1 VLYISVVEV
10 EGIAYN
16 TVSFRPI
23 EKKEKGWRETYVYNV
38 FQFIT
43 N

>member
-1 VLYISVVEV
+1 MKLVLYISVVEV

-23 EKKEKGWRETYVYNV
+23 EKKEKG
-38 FQFIT
+38 
-43 N
+43 